1 MGKRF
6 DRTMMAS
13 LAGVWVALAVSG
25 CANVG
30 QQGVQTGAASGA
42 SGASAASSVP
52 AAAAVPA
59 SDALAG
65 TQVKLAADEG
75 TPLKKAQP
83 LIYRVK
89 RGDTLARIAQH
100 HHCSVRQLQAWNGLK
115 NSSRLKL
122 GQVLHVASPETVRA
136 VNAANAAAHAAAHA
150 AAVAAKAAAA
160 SAATSAQAAAQSSA
174 QAAAQSTAQAAA
186 QSSAQAAAQ
195 SSAQAAA
202 QSTAQATA
210 QSTAQATAQST
221 AQATAQSVTQPS
233 APSAAEARE
242 VAQQISRHANGVSLA
257 WPAGGRVVEAFQ
269 PGETRGI
276 EIGGKAGDPVRAAA
290 DGKVM
295 YAGTGLNDYG
305 SLIIVQHNKDF
316 LTAYSHNRKLLVKIG
331 DIVRQGQQIAE
342 MGDENNSRVSV
353 GFELRRDGKPI
364 DPMPYLPQG
373 RG

>member
-1 MGKRF
+1 MLGKRF

-30 QQGVQTGAASGA
+30 QQDAQTGAAS
-42 SGASAASSVP
+42 ASAASGVP

-59 SDALAG
+59 SGALAG
-65 TQVKLAADEG
+65 SSVQLAADDG
-75 TPLKKAQP
+75 APLKKSPP
-83 LIYRVK
+83 LVYRVK

-115 NSSRLKL
+115 PSSRLKL

-136 VNAANAAAHAAAHA
+136 ANAAAA
-150 AAVAAKAAAA
+150 AAKAAAVSA
-160 SAATSAQAAAQSSA
+160 PAAPLAAQQAPAATTS
-174 QAAAQSTAQAAA
+174 
-186 QSSAQAAAQ
+186 
-195 SSAQAAA
+195 
-202 QSTAQATA
+202 QATA
-210 QSTAQATAQST
+210 QSAT
-221 AQATAQSVTQPS
+221 PS
-233 APSAAEARE
+233 PAASAAEARE
-242 VAQQISRHANGVSLA
+242 VAQQTSRHANGVSLA

-276 EIGGKAGDPVRAAA
+276 EIGGKVGDPVRAAA

-295 YAGTGLNDYG
+295 YAGTGLNGYG

>member
-1 MGKRF
+1 MVEKRF
-6 DRTMMAS
+6 DRTIKAS
-13 LAGVWVALAVSG
+13 LAGVWVALAVGG

-30 QQGVQTGAASGA
+30 QQGAQSGAAAATAA
-42 SGASAASSVP
+42 SAVPVTDASAAT
-52 AAAAVPA
+52 AATAGSGAQLKI
-59 SDALAG
+59 DADA
-65 TQVKLAADEG
+65 G
-75 TPLKKAQP
+75 TPLKKSPP
-83 LIYRVK
+83 LVYRVK

-115 NSSRLKL
+115 TRSRLKL

-136 VNAANAAAHAAAHA
+136 VNAANAAAAAS
-150 AAVAAKAAAA
+150 AKAAAA
-160 SAATSAQAAAQSSA
+160 SASAAAPLAQQAGASTNAAGANASIAAAASATSATPTAVA
-174 QAAAQSTAQAAA
+174 QAASAA
-186 QSSAQAAAQ
+186 
-195 SSAQAAA
+195 
-202 QSTAQATA
+202 
-210 QSTAQATAQST
+210 
-221 AQATAQSVTQPS
+221 PN
-233 APSAAEARE
+233 AAEARE
-242 VAQQISRHANGVSLA
+242 VAQQTARHANGVALA
-257 WPAGGRVVEAFQ
+257 WPAGGRVVEGFQ
-269 PGETRGI
+269 AGETRGI
-276 EIGGKAGDPVRAAA
+276 EIGGKPGDPVRAAA

-295 YAGTGLNDYG
+295 YAGTGLNSYG

>member
-1 MGKRF
+1 MGLRF

-13 LAGVWVALAVSG
+13 LAGVSVALVVSG

-30 QQGVQTGAASGA
+30 QQGAASA
-42 SGASAASSVP
+42 APVASAASGVP
-52 AAAAVPA
+52 AVAAAPG

-65 TQVKLAADEG
+65 SPVTLAADG
-75 TPLKKAQP
+75 SVPLKKTPP
-83 LIYRVK
+83 LVYRVR
-89 RGDTLARIAQH
+89 RGDTLARVAQH

-115 NSSRLKL
+115 SSARLKP

-136 VNAANAAAHAAAHA
+136 VNLANAAAAA
-150 AAVAAKAAAA
+150 AAKAAASAPAA
-160 SAATSAQAAAQSSA
+160 SLAAQSASA
-174 QAAAQSTAQAAA
+174 GATTAQVAAQSDA
-186 QSSAQAAAQ
+186 QS
-195 SSAQAAA
+195 
-202 QSTAQATA
+202 
-210 QSTAQATAQST
+210 
-221 AQATAQSVTQPS
+221 P
-233 APSAAEARE
+233 APSAAEVRE
-242 VAQQISRHANGVSLA
+242 VAQQTSRHANGVSLA

-276 EIGGKAGDPVRAAA
+276 EIGGKPGDPVRAAA

-295 YAGTGLNDYG
+295 YAGTGLNSYG

-353 GFELRRDGKPI
+353 GFELRRDGKPV

>member
-1 MGKRF
+1 MLGKRF

-30 QQGVQTGAASGA
+30 QQGAQTGAASAA
-42 SGASAASSVP
+42 SGVP
-52 AAAAVPA
+52 AVAAAPA
-59 SDALAG
+59 SDAVAG
-65 TQVKLAADEG
+65 TSVQLAANDG
-75 TPLKKAQP
+75 TPLKKSPP
-83 LIYRVK
+83 LVYRVK

-115 NSSRLKL
+115 PSSRLKH
-122 GQVLHVASPETVRA
+122 GQVLRVASPETVQA
-136 VNAANAAAHAAAHA
+136 VNAANAAAA
-150 AAVAAKAAAA
+150 AAKAAAA
-160 SAATSAQAAAQSSA
+160 SAPAAPLAAQ
-174 QAAAQSTAQAAA
+174 QAPAATM
-186 QSSAQAAAQ
+186 
-195 SSAQAAA
+195 
-202 QSTAQATA
+202 TQATA
-210 QSTAQATAQST
+210 QSA
-221 AQATAQSVTQPS
+221 

-242 VAQQISRHANGVSLA
+242 VAQQTSRHANGVSLA
-257 WPAGGRVVEAFQ
+257 WPAGGSVVEAFQ

-276 EIGGKAGDPVRAAA
+276 EIGGKPGDPVRAAA

-295 YAGTGLNDYG
+295 YAGTGLNGYG

-342 MGDENNSRVSV
+342 MGDENNSRVSL
-353 GFELRRDGKPI
+353 GFELRHDGKPI

>member
-1 MGKRF
+1 MLGKRF

-13 LAGVWVALAVSG
+13 LAGVWVALAVSS

-30 QQGVQTGAASGA
+30 QQDAQTGAASGA
-42 SGASAASSVP
+42 SAASGVP
-52 AAAAVPA
+52 AAAAAPA
-59 SDALAG
+59 SGALAG
-65 TQVKLAADEG
+65 SSVQSAADDG
-75 TPLKKAQP
+75 TPLKKSPP
-83 LIYRVK
+83 LVYRVK

-115 NSSRLKL
+115 PSSRLKL

-136 VNAANAAAHAAAHA
+136 ANAAAA
-150 AAVAAKAAAA
+150 AAKAAAVSA
-160 SAATSAQAAAQSSA
+160 PAAPLAAQQAPAATTSQ
-174 QAAAQSTAQAAA
+174 T
-186 QSSAQAAAQ
+186 
-195 SSAQAAA
+195 
-202 QSTAQATA
+202 TA
-210 QSTAQATAQST
+210 QSAT
-221 AQATAQSVTQPS
+221 PS
-233 APSAAEARE
+233 AAPSAAEARE
-242 VAQQISRHANGVSLA
+242 VAQQTSRHANGVSLA

-276 EIGGKAGDPVRAAA
+276 EIGGKPGDPVRAAA

-295 YAGTGLNDYG
+295 YAGTGLNSYG

-353 GFELRRDGKPI
+353 GFELRRDGKPV

>member
-30 QQGVQTGAASGA
+30 QQDAQTGAASGA
-42 SGASAASSVP
+42 SAASGVP
-52 AAAAVPA
+52 AAAAAPA
-59 SDALAG
+59 SGALAG
-65 TQVKLAADEG
+65 LSVQSAADDG
-75 TPLKKAQP
+75 TPLKKSPP
-83 LIYRVK
+83 LVYRVK

-115 NSSRLKL
+115 PSSRLKL

-136 VNAANAAAHAAAHA
+136 ANAAAA
-150 AAVAAKAAAA
+150 AAKAAAVSA
-160 SAATSAQAAAQSSA
+160 PAAPLAAQQAPAATTSQ
-174 QAAAQSTAQAAA
+174 T
-186 QSSAQAAAQ
+186 
-195 SSAQAAA
+195 
-202 QSTAQATA
+202 TA
-210 QSTAQATAQST
+210 QSAT
-221 AQATAQSVTQPS
+221 PS
-233 APSAAEARE
+233 AAPSAAEARE
-242 VAQQISRHANGVSLA
+242 VAQQTSRHANGVSLA

-276 EIGGKAGDPVRAAA
+276 EIGGKPGDPVRAAA

-295 YAGTGLNDYG
+295 YAGTGLNSYG

-353 GFELRRDGKPI
+353 GFELRRDGKPV

>member
-1 MGKRF
+1 MLGKRF

-13 LAGVWVALAVSG
+13 LAGVSFALAVSG

-30 QQGVQTGAASGA
+30 QQGAQTGAASTA
-42 SGASAASSVP
+42 PVASAASAGVP
-52 AAAAVPA
+52 AAAAAPA

-65 TQVKLAADEG
+65 SSVKLAAGDG
-75 TPLKKAQP
+75 TPLRKTPP
-83 LIYRVK
+83 LVYRVR
-89 RGDTLARIAQH
+89 RGDTLARVAQH

-115 NSSRLKL
+115 SSSRLKP

-136 VNAANAAAHAAAHA
+136 VNLANAAAAAAA
-150 AAVAAKAAAA
+150 AAAKTAAA
-160 SAATSAQAAAQSSA
+160 SAPAVPLATQQAPGTPNTQGTQPGAQSAAQS
-174 QAAAQSTAQAAA
+174 
-186 QSSAQAAAQ
+186 
-195 SSAQAAA
+195 
-202 QSTAQATA
+202 
-210 QSTAQATAQST
+210 
-221 AQATAQSVTQPS
+221 P
-233 APSAAEARE
+233 APSAAEVRE
-242 VAQQISRHANGVSLA
+242 VAQETSRHANGVSLA
-257 WPAGGRVVEAFQ
+257 WPAGGRVVETFQ

-276 EIGGKAGDPVRAAA
+276 EIGGKPGDPVRAAA

-295 YAGTGLNDYG
+295 YAGTGLNSYG

-353 GFELRRDGKPI
+353 GFELRRDGKPV